1 MDAGDVLGGECHQ
14 PAIPSPP
21 PPFPP
26 CSRCSL
32 PPPQGVAV
40 LPQLVL
46 FQRKGGEIEPF
57 TSHFVVGLGVGR
69 LLSLLFWVSSYHE
82 LNDRYVAASLSG

>member
-1 MDAGDVLGGECHQ
+1 M
-14 PAIPSPP
+14 
-21 PPFPP
+21 
-26 CSRCSL
+26 
-32 PPPQGVAV
+32 